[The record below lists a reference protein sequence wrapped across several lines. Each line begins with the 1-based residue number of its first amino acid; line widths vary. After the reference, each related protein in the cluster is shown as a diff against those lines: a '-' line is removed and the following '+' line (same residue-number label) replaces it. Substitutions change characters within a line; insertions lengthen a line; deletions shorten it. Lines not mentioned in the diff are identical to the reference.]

1 MESTLT
7 LLPGCPKDGVHLW
20 FAATRPSERIPSTRV
35 DAGRDADGG
44 ARRHGGDGD
53 LIWTRYDGAMV
64 FSAYQVLRNV
74 LDQKSVD
81 TLAVLSAVEQTAFR

>member
-1 MESTLT
+1 
-7 LLPGCPKDGVHLW
+7 
-20 FAATRPSERIPSTRV
+20 
-35 DAGRDADGG
+35 
-44 ARRHGGDGD
+44 
-53 LIWTRYDGAMV
+53 MV